1 MKLSEL
7 LEKYRIEEKFE
18 VKNEKNFD
26 TLALTQSDING
37 HLLQRTML
45 LLATMSLLMILLWY
59 MRIQQ

>member
-26 TLALTQSDING
+26 TLALTQSDICLLYTSSVV
-37 HLLQRTML
+37 LLQR
-45 LLATMSLLMILLWY
+45 
-59 MRIQQ
+59 

>member
-26 TLALTQSDING
+26 TLALTQSDI
-37 HLLQRTML
+37 
-45 LLATMSLLMILLWY
+45 
-59 MRIQQ
+59 RIPNCTFVDN